1 MNKNRIRGPLVTLAA
16 VAALGGGLWL
26 ANVSKESADAPSAT
40 PVAESTVTAA
50 PVPPPPPPS
59 TPAPVGFP
67 AKANYV
73 GKIPTATGHITLEIT
88 VGGAKAIAYACD
100 GKHVEA
106 WLRGSAT
113 DGAVSLASKDGASR
127 LTGRLDGSSI
137 VGTLW
142 IGAKKW
148 EFTTPQVAPPAG
160 LYVYEAGG
168 ERNSWIVDANGA
180 VTGVQRRA
188 DGTTVAAAGLSPD
201 RTAVLDGQTVTA
213 TKVESGDDAI

>member
-1 MNKNRIRGPLVTLAA
+1 MAKNRFRGPLVTLAA

-26 ANVSKESADAPSAT
+26 ANVSKETADAPSAK
-40 PVAESTVTAA
+40 PVAQSSVTAA
-50 PVPPPPPPS
+50 PAPPPPPT
-59 TPAPVGFP
+59 TPPPVQFP

-73 GKIPTATGHITLEIT
+73 GKIPTATGHITLEIS

-100 GKHVEA
+100 GNHVEA

-127 LTGRLDGSSI
+127 LTGRLQGTSI

-168 ERNSWIVDANGA
+168 ERDSWIVDANGA
-180 VTGVQRRA
+180 VTGVQRRS
-188 DGTTVAAAGLSPD
+188 DGSTAPAASLSPD
-201 RTAVLDGQTVTA
+201 GSSVLDGQTVTA
-213 TKVESGDDAI
+213 TRVEGGDDVI